1 MELQLTLQEEQL
13 IAEVLRQ
20 YQRELRLEISHTDHH
35 EFKSKLRERAQVL
48 EGVLEKLGVSQ
59 FAAN

>member
-1 MELQLTLQEEQL
+1 MELRLTLEEERL
-13 IAEVLRQ
+13 LAEVLRQ
-20 YQRELRLEISHTDHH
+20 YQRELRLEISHTDHR
-35 EFKSKLRERAQVL
+35 EFKSKLRERAYLL